1 MCSRNR
7 TRFFKCTHISL
18 FCINSTTWVSDIYF
32 ATNPMQDPDSWAK
45 GTRAGSFALLCY
57 AIVSVVAGI
66 ILPWMTE
73 SNHFKGFTVKNVYTG
88 SIILFS
94 VALLST
100 FFVETVPQAT
110 VIVAI
115 IGIPWAVVLWIPFA
129 LVGEYISYEADKL
142 DDAKESAAKL
152 KNGQTKYGAANSD
165 GTVDAAASLE
175 ANEDDDEDE
184 LDAGLLLGVHNM
196 YIVFPQFAVAI
207 IAAVIFRI
215 VAAVEDPTNQ
225 PSPTPAQ
232 DSGVA
237 WVLRFGGIMGLF
249 AAILSRRIIEV
260 PRKPGQSSVVVIA
273 GGH

>member
-1 MCSRNR
+1 
-7 TRFFKCTHISL
+7 
-18 FCINSTTWVSDIYF
+18 
-32 ATNPMQDPDSWAK
+32 MQDPDSWAK

-73 SNHFKGFTVKNVYTG
+73 SEHFKGVTVKNVYTG
-88 SIILFS
+88 SIVLFS

-100 FFVETVPQAT
+100 FFVETVLQAT
-110 VIVAI
+110 IVVAI
-115 IGIPWAVVLWIPFA
+115 IGIPWAVVLWVPFA
-129 LVGEYISYEADKL
+129 LVGEYISYEADRL
-142 DDAKESAAKL
+142 EDAKETAAKL
-152 KNGQTKYGAANSD
+152 KSGQSTYGAANTDVTAEVS
-165 GTVDAAASLE
+165 ASLE
-175 ANEDDDEDE
+175 ANEDDDDEE

-207 IAAVIFRI
+207 IAAVIFK
-215 VAAVEDPTNQ
+215 VVSAVEDPTKP

-232 DSGVA
+232 DTGVA

-260 PRKPGQSSVVVIA
+260 PRKPGQASVVVVA

>member
-1 MCSRNR
+1 
-7 TRFFKCTHISL
+7 
-18 FCINSTTWVSDIYF
+18 
-32 ATNPMQDPDSWAK
+32 MQDPDSWAK

-73 SNHFKGFTVKNVYTG
+73 SEHFKGVTVKNVYTG
-88 SIILFS
+88 SIVLFS

-100 FFVETVPQAT
+100 FFVETVLQAT
-110 VIVAI
+110 IVVAI
-115 IGIPWAVVLWIPFA
+115 IGIPWAVVLWVPFA
-129 LVGEYISYEADKL
+129 LVGEYISYEADVT
-142 DDAKESAAKL
+142 AEVS
-152 KNGQTKYGAANSD
+152 
-165 GTVDAAASLE
+165 ASLE
-175 ANEDDDEDE
+175 ANEDDDDEE

-207 IAAVIFRI
+207 IAAVIFK
-215 VAAVEDPTNQ
+215 VVSAVEDPTKP

-232 DSGVA
+232 DTGVA

-260 PRKPGQSSVVVIA
+260 PRKPGQASVVVVA

>member
-1 MCSRNR
+1 M
-7 TRFFKCTHISL
+7 I
-18 FCINSTTWVSDIYF
+18 ITTWVSDIYF
-32 ATNPMQDPDSWAK
+32 ASNPIDDPEKWAE

-73 SNHFKGFTVKNVYTG
+73 SDHFKGFSVKNVYTG

-100 FFVETVPQAT
+100 FFVETVTQAT

-115 IGIPWAVVLWIPFA
+115 IGIPWCVVLWVPFA
-129 LVGEYISYEADKL
+129 LVGEYISYEADQL
-142 DDAKESAAKL
+142 EDAKEAAAQTR
-152 KNGQTKYGAANSD
+152 NGHTKYGTTD
-165 GTVDAAASLE
+165 TTQPDAASSSLE
-175 ANEDDDEDE
+175 ANEVDDDDE

-207 IAAVIFRI
+207 IAALIFK
-215 VAAVEDPTNQ
+215 AVQAVQDPTLP
-225 PSPTPAQ
+225 PSPSPAPTQ

-260 PRKPGQSSVVVIA
+260 PKRPGQQRAVVVA
-273 GGH
+273 AAH

>member
-1 MCSRNR
+1 
-7 TRFFKCTHISL
+7 
-18 FCINSTTWVSDIYF
+18 
-32 ATNPMQDPDSWAK
+32 MQDPDSWAK

-73 SNHFKGFTVKNVYTG
+73 SAHFKGVTVKNVYTG
-88 SIILFS
+88 SIVLFS

-100 FFVETVPQAT
+100 FFVETVLQAT
-110 VIVAI
+110 IVVAV
-115 IGIPWAVVLWIPFA
+115 IGIPWAVVLWVPFA
-129 LVGEYISYEADKL
+129 LVGEYISYEADRL
-142 DDAKESAAKL
+142 EDAKETAAKL
-152 KNGQTKYGAANSD
+152 KNGQSNYGAANTDVTAEVS
-165 GTVDAAASLE
+165 ASLE
-175 ANEDDDEDE
+175 ANEDDDDEE

-207 IAAVIFRI
+207 IAAVIFK
-215 VAAVEDPTNQ
+215 VVSVVEDPTKP
-225 PSPTPAQ
+225 PSPAPAQ
-232 DSGVA
+232 DTGVA

-260 PRKPGQSSVVVIA
+260 PRKPGQPSVVVVA